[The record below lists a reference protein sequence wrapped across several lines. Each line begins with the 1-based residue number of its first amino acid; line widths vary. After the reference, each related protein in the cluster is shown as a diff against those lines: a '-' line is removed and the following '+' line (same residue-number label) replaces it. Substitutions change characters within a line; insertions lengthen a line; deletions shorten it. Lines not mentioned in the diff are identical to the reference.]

1 MLSADTLAE
10 WHSFT
15 GFSGIILITVDH
27 ITTPTLRAFC
37 TEMMSDGILNYILS
51 HQLTCLQ
58 DAVITFVHGSIWI
71 RAKFHAIK
79 LYF

>member
-1 MLSADTLAE
+1 MLLADTLAE

-37 TEMMSDGILNYILS
+37 TEMMFTNK
-51 HQLTCLQ
+51 
-58 DAVITFVHGSIWI
+58 VF
-71 RAKFHAIK
+71 
-79 LYF
+79 